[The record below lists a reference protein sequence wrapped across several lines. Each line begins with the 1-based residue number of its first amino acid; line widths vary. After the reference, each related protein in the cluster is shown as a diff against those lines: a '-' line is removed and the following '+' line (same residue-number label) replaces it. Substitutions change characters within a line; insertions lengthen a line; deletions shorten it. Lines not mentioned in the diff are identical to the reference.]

1 MNKLSGMKLVF
12 SFLLAGLL
20 LNAPSVFAQSKKKDG
35 DGKAKQKTEETKSAK
50 ETKSADGFTHLPDG
64 LEYKVMRHGTGK
76 RNPALT
82 DHIELNISY
91 KVGDSVMFDSRKMNN
106 NKPVPLPISQPKGHG
121 DPVEVFM
128 KMVVGDSV
136 VIRFPIDS
144 VKQYGQMPPWAK
156 PGDEIIY
163 YATLE
168 SLKTDA
174 EEKKE
179 NAEKS
184 AKQSAIDEKIL
195 QEYFAKNGVKPT
207 KTASGLYYTISTE
220 GNGDKITAGKSV
232 AVNYTGMFLD
242 GKKFDSNT
250 DSTFHHMQPFTLEVG
265 KGKVIKGWDEGLQLL
280 KIGSKA
286 RFYIP
291 SSLAYGSQDRS
302 PSIPPNSILVF
313 DVEILDMP
321 DQGAIDDK
329 LIQEYLKKNNLKA
342 EKTASGLYYIM
353 TVKGLGENA
362 KPGKKVSMN
371 YTGKTLDG
379 KIFDSN
385 TDIKFNHVQP
395 FSFTLGQ
402 GMVIKG
408 WDEGV
413 QLLKLGGRATF
424 IIPSQLGYGTSGAGS
439 SIPPNA
445 VLLFDVE
452 VLGIDK

>member
-1 MNKLSGMKLVF
+1 MNKLSGSKLVF
-12 SFLLAGLL
+12 SFLLPCLL
-20 LNAPSVFAQSKKKDG
+20 FGISTVNAQNKKKEG
-35 DGKAKQKTEETKSAK
+35 DGKGKQKTEETKSTK
-50 ETKSADGFTHLPDG
+50 ESKSADGYTRMPDG
-64 LEYKVMRHGTGK
+64 LEYKIVRHGSGK

-91 KVGDSVMFDSRKMNN
+91 RVGDSVMFDSRKMNN
-106 NKPVPLPISQPKGHG
+106 NKPVPLPIQPPKGHG

-128 KMVVGDSV
+128 KMVVGDSA
-136 VIRFPIDS
+136 VIRFPVDS

-174 EEKKE
+174 EEKKD
-179 NAEKS
+179 NAEKT
-184 AKQSAIDEKIL
+184 AKQAAIDEKIL
-195 QEYFAKNGVKPT
+195 QAYFEKNGIKPT
-207 KTASGLYYTISTE
+207 KTASGLYYTISAE
-220 GNGDKITAGKSV
+220 GKGDKINAGKSV
-232 AVNYTGMFLD
+232 SVNYTGMFLD

-250 DSTFHHMQPFTLEVG
+250 DSTFHHMQPFSLEVG
-265 KGKVIKGWDEGLQLL
+265 KGRVIKGWDEGLQLL

-291 SSLAYGSQDRS
+291 SGLAYGSQDRS

-321 DQGAIDDK
+321 DQGTIDDK
-329 LIQEYLKKNNLKA
+329 LIQEYLNKNNLKA
-342 EKTASGLYYIM
+342 EKTPSGLYYIM

-379 KIFDSN
+379 KVFDSN
-385 TDIKFNHVQP
+385 TDTKFNHVQP
-395 FSFTLGQ
+395 FTFTLGQ

-413 QLLKLGGRATF
+413 AGMKVGGKRKLV
-424 IIPSQLGYGTSGAGS
+424 IPPDLAYGERGAGGV
-439 SIPPNA
+439 IPPNA
-445 VLLFDVE
+445 TLTFEVELLKV
-452 VLGIDK
+452 GG